1 MTTSPNKMS
10 EYPPY
15 ACSCCGV
22 TNGDM
27 LYDYIKHNAETL
39 TYAEVVKICDEFDS
53 YRIQWN
59 AHAKETAENI
69 KSGKPRRK
77 RVTK

>member
-1 MTTSPNKMS
+1 MTNYNERL

-15 ACSCCGV
+15 ACKCCGV

-27 LYDYIKHNAETL
+27 LRDYIEHNAETL

-59 AHAKETAENI
+59 AHAKEAAENI
-69 KSGKPRRK
+69 KSGKLRRK